1 MPTSNLPISKVV
13 NITVANPPVGL
24 APYQINNL
32 LYVTKEAPVNGGLG
46 AYTIYLDPT
55 EVAADW
61 GINSETYQAANNV
74 FAQKPGIL
82 SPGGVFIVA
91 AMQGGDTLSTIYNA
105 IIAQVYFGGMCFG
118 GYQPG
123 GAEMTAAAAIFQAA
137 NQLLF
142 LSSNDSTLLNAG
154 QAFNQIQ
161 AAKQTAA
168 RCLIY
173 TVDVVSARLYA
184 AAYASLGMS
193 TDFTGSDTTQTLA
206 LKDLSNVLPDPG
218 ITPTLAAT
226 CETVGVDYYTTIGGI
241 PKLFSTGGNTY
252 FDQVFGVL
260 WLAGALQVAY
270 FNSLATTNTKVPQT
284 ETGMALL
291 RNALIAVLEQGV
303 TNGFIA
309 PGQWNSTSLFGDPD
323 TLRASVLKLGYYVYS
338 GPINKQSQA
347 TRQQRIAPLIQIAV
361 KLAGAIQSGNVL
373 VTINP

>member
-13 NITVANPPVGL
+13 NITVATPPIGL

-32 LYVTKEAPVNGGLG
+32 LYVTKEAPLNGALG
-46 AYTIYLDPT
+46 PYTIYLSPD

-82 SPGGVFIVA
+82 SPGGVFMVA
-91 AMQGGDTLSTIYNA
+91 AMAGGDTLSTIYNTIA
-105 IIAQVYFGGMCFG
+105 AQVYFGGMCFG

-137 NQLLF
+137 NQLVF
-142 LSSNDSTLLNAG
+142 LPSNDITLLNAG
-154 QAFNQIQ
+154 QAFNSIQ
-161 AAKQTAA
+161 AAGQTAA
-168 RCLIY
+168 RCLLY
-173 TVDVVSARLYA
+173 TVDVVTARLFA

-193 TDFTGSDTTQTLA
+193 TDFTGSNTTQTLA
-206 LKDLSNVLPDPG
+206 LKDLANVLPDPG

-252 FDQVFGVL
+252 FDQVFGTL

-270 FNSLATTNTKVPQT
+270 FNALATTNTKVPQT
-284 ETGMALL
+284 EPGMALL
-291 RNALIAVLEQGV
+291 RNALISVLEQAV
-303 TNGFIA
+303 ANGFVA
-309 PGQWNSTSLFGDPD
+309 PGEWNSTNLFGDPD
-323 TLRASVLKLGYYVYS
+323 TLRASVEKLGYYVYS
-338 GPINKQSQA
+338 SPVNKQSQA
-347 TRQQRIAPLIQIAV
+347 NRVKRIAPLTQIAA

-373 VTINP
+373 IDINP